1 MAKGP
6 NYVVGYRRKCKG
18 KTNYK
23 KRLDLL
29 KSGRSR
35 VVIRKSNKHTT
46 IQIVDYRD
54 EGDIIIASSHSSE
67 LPKFGWSHGGG
78 NIPAS
83 YLTGLLCGLRARPKG
98 VKKGILDMGMNPPVK
113 GNRIYSALR
122 GVQEGGIEI
131 PMDEEIAPSDERIE
145 GKHISDYKKDD
156 GIIKE
161 FRQVKERIMKS
172 LSKS

>member
-6 NYVVGYRRKCKG
+6 NYVVGYRRKRKG

-35 VVIRKSNKHTT
+35 IVIRKSNKHATV
-46 IQIVDYRD
+46 QIVDYKND
-54 EGDIIIASSHSSE
+54 GDVVIASSHSSE
-67 LPKFGWSHGGG
+67 LEKFGWSHGSG

-83 YLTGLLCGLRARPKG
+83 HLTGLLCGLRAKTKG
-98 VKKGILDMGMNPPVK
+98 VKKAILDMGLNPSVK
-113 GNRIYSALR
+113 GSRIYSAL
-122 GVQEGGIEI
+122 GGIQEGGIEI
-131 PMDEEIAPSDERIE
+131 PMDEEIAPTKERVE

-156 GIIKE
+156 RITKE
-161 FRQVKERIMKS
+161 FKQVKEKIMKS

>member
-6 NYVVGYRRKCKG
+6 NYVVGYRRKRKG

-23 KRLDLL
+23 KRLNLL
-29 KSGRSR
+29 KSGKSR
-35 VVIRKSNKHTT
+35 VVIRKSNKHATA
-46 IQIVDYRD
+46 QIVDYKD
-54 EGDIIIASSHSSE
+54 GGDVVIASSHSSE
-67 LPKFGWSHGGG
+67 LEKFGWSHGGG

-83 YLTGLLCGLRARPKG
+83 YLTGLLCGLRAKSKG
-98 VKKGILDMGMNPPVK
+98 VKKGILDMGLNPSFK

-131 PMDEEIAPSDERIE
+131 PTDETISPSEERVV
-145 GKHISDYKKDD
+145 GKHISDYKKSDK
-156 GIIKE
+156 ITKE
-161 FRQVKERIMKS
+161 FKQVKEKIMKS

>member
-6 NYVVGYRRKCKG
+6 NYVVGYRRKREG

-35 VVIRKSNKHTT
+35 VVIRKSNRYIT
-46 IQIVDYRD
+46 IQIVDY
-54 EGDIIIASSHSSE
+54 GDGGDRIIASSHSSE
-67 LPKFGWSHGGG
+67 LPKFGWSYGGG

-98 VKKGILDMGMNPPVK
+98 VKRGILDMGMVPPFK

-122 GVQEGGIEI
+122 GVQDGGIKI
-131 PMDEEIAPSDERIE
+131 PMGEGVAPSDERIK
-145 GKHISDYKKDD
+145 GKHISDYKKDE
-156 GIIKE
+156 GIMEE
-161 FRQVKERIMKS
+161 FEQVKEKIMKS
-172 LSKS
+172 LSKR

>member
-6 NYVVGYRRKCKG
+6 NYVVGYRRKRKG

-46 IQIVDYRD
+46 AQIVDYKD
-54 EGDIIIASSHSSE
+54 DGDIVIASSHSSE
-67 LPKFGWSHGGG
+67 LKKFGWSHGGG

-83 YLTGLLCGLRARPKG
+83 YLTGLLCGLRAKSKG
-98 VKKGILDMGMNPPVK
+98 VKKAILDVGLGPSVK
-113 GNRIYSALR
+113 GNKIYSTLG

-131 PMDEEIAPSDERIE
+131 PMDEEIAPTKERVE

-156 GIIKE
+156 KITKE
-161 FRQVKERIMKS
+161 FKQVKENIMKS